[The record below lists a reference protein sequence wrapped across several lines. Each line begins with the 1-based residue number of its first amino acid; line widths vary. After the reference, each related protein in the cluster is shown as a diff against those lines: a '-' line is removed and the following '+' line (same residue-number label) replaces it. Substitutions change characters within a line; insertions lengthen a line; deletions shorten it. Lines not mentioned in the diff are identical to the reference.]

1 MTTRSESNLRQDD
14 LEWVLADPPV
24 LRPLRGQ
31 WIAVIERAVVASGTT
46 ADDVVD
52 DLVEQGISDALL
64 MQVPTER
71 ELRSYLIA

>member
-14 LEWVLADPPV
+14 LEWVLGDPPV

-31 WIAVIERAVVASGTT
+31 WIAVVERTVVASGTS